1 MTAAPKRDRI
11 WLISAIVSA
20 VLILMPVAALF
31 LMALDSSGG
40 TWGHLLSSVL
50 PRALQTTALLL
61 IGTGVLT
68 GVTGIVTAWLVTM
81 CRFPGRSLFDWALL
95 IPLAVPTYIIAFAYV
110 DVMAYSGPVQSAV
123 RALFGFR
130 TSREYWFPEI
140 RSLGGAIFVMSAVLY
155 PYVYLSA
162 RASFLLQS
170 ASALDVGRTLGAG
183 PLRLFLRVA
192 LPLSRPAIAAGISLA
207 MMECLNDIG
216 AVTFFGVKT
225 LTFSIYDTWLNRS
238 NLAGAAQLACAMLV
252 IVVALLALE
261 RRARRHMRFDSS
273 RGKHHAPAR
282 YQLSGISAALA
293 VIACALPV
301 LLGFIVPASML
312 AGQALRR
319 LEQVQDPAFLQAVR
333 NSIMMALIA
342 SALITGL
349 AITLVYAARLHK
361 SKLLHMT
368 GRIASIG
375 YAVPG
380 TVLAVGILIPL
391 ASLDNAIDALM
402 KQVFGF
408 GTGLLL
414 IGSGTA
420 LVYAYLCRFLAVAHG
435 QVEGGFGKIS
445 PHLDM
450 AARTLGRGPSRILGE
465 VHVPILR
472 PVLLSALLITFVD
485 CMKELPATILLRPFN
500 FNTLATS
507 VFEAASREAFEDAAL
522 PALTIVLAG
531 LVPVILLA
539 RTSARSFRQSR
550 SKRGGETA
558 PAS

>member
-1 MTAAPKRDRI
+1 MNAAPRKDRI
-11 WLISAIVSA
+11 WLISAILSA

-31 LMALDSSGG
+31 LMALESSGG
-40 TWGHLLSSVL
+40 SWSHLFSTVL
-50 PRALQTTALLL
+50 PRAMQTTALLL
-61 IGTGVLT
+61 LGVGILT
-68 GVTGIVTAWLVTM
+68 GVTGVITAWLVTM
-81 CRFPGRSLFDWALL
+81 CHFPGRRLFDWALL

-110 DVMAYSGPVQSAV
+110 DVMAYSGPVQSTV
-123 RALFGFR
+123 RAIFGFR
-130 TSREYWFPEI
+130 TARDYWFPEI

-192 LPLSRPAIAAGISLA
+192 LPLSRPAIAAGIALA
-207 MMECLNDIG
+207 LMECLNDIG
-216 AVTFFGVKT
+216 AVTFFGVRT

-238 NLAGAAQLACAMLV
+238 NLAGAAQLACAMLI
-252 IVVALLALE
+252 IVVILLALE
-261 RRARRHMRFDSS
+261 RRARRHLRFDSS

-282 YQLSGISAALA
+282 YQLTGPRALLAIA
-293 VIACALPV
+293 VCALPIV
-301 LLGFIVPASML
+301 LGFIVPASML
-312 AGQALRR
+312 AGQAFRR
-319 LEQVQDPAFLQAVR
+319 LEQAQDPAFMLAMR
-333 NSIMMALIA
+333 NSVVMALIA
-342 SALITGL
+342 SSVITGL

-361 SKLLHMT
+361 SKLLHMS

-391 ASLDNAIDALM
+391 ASLDNAIDAMM
-402 KQVFGF
+402 KQMFGF

-445 PHLDM
+445 PNLDM
-450 AARTLGRGPSRILGE
+450 AARTLGRGSTRILGE
-465 VHVPILR
+465 VHMPLLR

-507 VFEAASREAFEDAAL
+507 VYEAASREAFEEAAL
-522 PALTIVLAG
+522 PALAIVVTG

-539 RTSARSFRQSR
+539 STSARSFRQSV
-550 SKRGGETA
+550 SKRGLVAA
-558 PAS
+558 P

>member
-1 MTAAPKRDRI
+1 MNAAPRKDRI
-11 WLISAIVSA
+11 WLISAILSA

-31 LMALDSSGG
+31 LMALESSGG
-40 TWGHLLSSVL
+40 NWSHLFSTVL
-50 PRALQTTALLL
+50 PRAMQTTALLL
-61 IGTGVLT
+61 LGVGILT
-68 GVTGIVTAWLVTM
+68 GVTGVITAWLVTM
-81 CRFPGRSLFDWALL
+81 CHFPGRRLFDWALL

-110 DVMAYSGPVQSAV
+110 DVMAYSGPVQSTV
-123 RALFGFR
+123 RAIFGFR
-130 TSREYWFPEI
+130 TARDYWFPEI

-192 LPLSRPAIAAGISLA
+192 LPLSRPAIAAGIALA
-207 MMECLNDIG
+207 LMECLNDIG
-216 AVTFFGVKT
+216 AVTFFGVRT

-238 NLAGAAQLACAMLV
+238 NLAGAAQLACAMLI
-252 IVVALLALE
+252 IVVILLALE
-261 RRARRHMRFDSS
+261 RRAWRHLRFDSS

-282 YQLSGISAALA
+282 YQLTGPRALLAIA
-293 VIACALPV
+293 VCALPIV
-301 LLGFIVPASML
+301 LGFIVPASML
-312 AGQALRR
+312 AGQAFRR
-319 LEQVQDPAFLQAVR
+319 LEQAQDPAFMLAMR
-333 NSIMMALIA
+333 NSVVMALIA
-342 SALITGL
+342 SSVITGL

-361 SKLLHMT
+361 SKLLHMS

-391 ASLDNAIDALM
+391 ASLDNAIDAMM
-402 KQVFGF
+402 KQMFGF

-445 PHLDM
+445 PNLDM
-450 AARTLGRGPSRILGE
+450 AARTLGRGSTRILSE
-465 VHVPILR
+465 VHMPLLR

-507 VFEAASREAFEDAAL
+507 VYEAASREAFEEAAL
-522 PALTIVLAG
+522 PALAIVVTG

-539 RTSARSFRQSR
+539 STSARSFRQSV
-550 SKRGGETA
+550 SKRGLVAA
-558 PAS
+558 P

>member
-1 MTAAPKRDRI
+1 MNAAPRKDRI
-11 WLISAIVSA
+11 WLISAILSA

-31 LMALDSSGG
+31 LMALESSGG
-40 TWGHLLSSVL
+40 NWSHLFSTVL
-50 PRALQTTALLL
+50 PRAMQTTALLL
-61 IGTGVLT
+61 LGVGILT
-68 GVTGIVTAWLVTM
+68 GVTGVITAWLVTM
-81 CRFPGRSLFDWALL
+81 CHFPGRRLFDWALL

-110 DVMAYSGPVQSAV
+110 DVMAYSGPVQSTV
-123 RALFGFR
+123 RAIFGFR
-130 TSREYWFPEI
+130 TARDYWFPEI

-192 LPLSRPAIAAGISLA
+192 LPLSRPAIAAGIALA
-207 MMECLNDIG
+207 LMECLNDIG
-216 AVTFFGVKT
+216 AVTFFGVRT

-238 NLAGAAQLACAMLV
+238 NLAGAAQLACAMLI
-252 IVVALLALE
+252 IVVILLALE
-261 RRARRHMRFDSS
+261 RRARRHLRFDSS

-282 YQLSGISAALA
+282 YQLTGPRALLAIA
-293 VIACALPV
+293 VCALPIV
-301 LLGFIVPASML
+301 LGFIVPASML
-312 AGQALRR
+312 AGQAFRR
-319 LEQVQDPAFLQAVR
+319 LEQAQDPAFMLAMR
-333 NSIMMALIA
+333 NSVVMALIA
-342 SALITGL
+342 SSVITGL

-361 SKLLHMT
+361 SKLLHMS

-391 ASLDNAIDALM
+391 ASLDNAIDAMM
-402 KQVFGF
+402 KQMFGF

-445 PHLDM
+445 PNLDM
-450 AARTLGRGPSRILGE
+450 AARTLGRGSTRILSE
-465 VHVPILR
+465 VHMPLLR

-507 VFEAASREAFEDAAL
+507 VYEAASREAFEEAAL
-522 PALTIVLAG
+522 PALAIVVTG

-539 RTSARSFRQSR
+539 STSARSFRQSV
-550 SKRGGETA
+550 SKRGLVAA
-558 PAS
+558 P